1 MLTDSICMATDQ
13 VQEQIEQLI
22 SVKISG
28 LEKYL
33 QPEMCLTQRAMSYRK
48 CEEVS

>member
-22 SVKISG
+22 SVKSVDWKSIYNKLLKINVLDTKG
-28 LEKYL
+28 NVL
-33 QPEMCLTQRAMSYRK
+33 
-48 CEEVS
+48 